1 MRMVIV
7 TGMSGAG
14 KSTVM
19 NMLEDVGYY
28 CIDNLPVFLLGKFHE
43 IWKNSMG
50 EIEKV
55 ALGIDIRSG
64 ETLAELDEILSSMEK
79 GNDIYEILYMD
90 ANDAT
95 LIKRYKETRRN
106 HPLAA
111 GGRVEDGIA
120 IERERLAF
128 LKEKATYIID
138 TDNLLVRDLKTE
150 IDKIF
155 VENKKFNNL
164 YINVLSFGFKHG
176 IPVDSDLVFDVRFMP
191 NPYYMEE
198 LRKKTGNDKEVQDFV
213 MNSDTSVEFVNKL
226 TEMIKFL
233 IPNYVAEGKNQL
245 VVSIGC
251 TGGHHRS
258 VTVANKLYE
267 ALQEEANYGIKV
279 THRDIDRN

>member
-191 NPYYMEE
+191 NPYYIEE

-213 MNSDTSVEFVNKL
+213 MNSETSVEFVNKL

>member
-191 NPYYMEE
+191 NPYYIEE

-213 MNSDTSVEFVNKL
+213 MNSDTSVEFVKKL

>member
-191 NPYYMEE
+191 NPYYIEE

>member
-64 ETLAELDEILSSMEK
+64 ESLAELDEILSSMEM

-120 IERERLAF
+120 IERNRLAF

-191 NPYYMEE
+191 NPYYVEE

-213 MNSDTSVEFVNKL
+213 MNSETSVEFVNKL

-267 ALQEEANYGIKV
+267 ALQEGANYGIKV
-279 THRDIDRN
+279 IHRDIDRN